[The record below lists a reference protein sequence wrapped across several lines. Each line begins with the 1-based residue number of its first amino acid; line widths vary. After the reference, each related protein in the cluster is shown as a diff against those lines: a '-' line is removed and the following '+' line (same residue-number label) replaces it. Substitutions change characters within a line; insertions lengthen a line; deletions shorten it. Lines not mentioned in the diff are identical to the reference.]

1 MHPLCPLTIGVA
13 SGPTPSARSAV
24 ERGAVTA
31 CLVLVTGA
39 GPGLGKSTLAR
50 AVASILASRGIRT
63 QLFEEAEIK
72 AHPAFVSLWG
82 EFQATGQVTANA
94 LIDSAGDYIN
104 RLDAASVEVGI
115 LDALFPY
122 LPSLLAWGYS
132 DVAIAAFF
140 EQLGAV
146 FGARPV
152 IELHLVGDLTTAL
165 ARATGREADGWLE
178 AMISKLAAHEGASPV
193 VDECDA
199 AKLLEA
205 LARRSRGLLEE
216 APWPVV
222 FVDAN
227 AGISGALETST
238 IAIDEELQLR

>member
-1 MHPLCPLTIGVA
+1 MA
-13 SGPTPSARSAV
+13 SV
-24 ERGAVTA
+24 
-31 CLVLVTGA
+31 
-39 GPGLGKSTLAR
+39 
-50 AVASILASRGIRT
+50 LASRGVRT

-72 AHPAFVSLWG
+72 AHPAFVSLWA
-82 EFQATGQVTANA
+82 EFQATGQVTTNA
-94 LIDSAGDYIN
+94 LIDSAGDYLN
-104 RLDAASVEVGI
+104 RLDASSVEVAI

-140 EQLGAV
+140 EQLGIV

-178 AMISKLAAHEGASPV
+178 AMISKLAAHESASPV

-205 LARRSRGLLEE
+205 LARRSRRLLEE

-222 FVDAN
+222 FVDPD

-238 IAIDEELQLR
+238 TAIDEELELR